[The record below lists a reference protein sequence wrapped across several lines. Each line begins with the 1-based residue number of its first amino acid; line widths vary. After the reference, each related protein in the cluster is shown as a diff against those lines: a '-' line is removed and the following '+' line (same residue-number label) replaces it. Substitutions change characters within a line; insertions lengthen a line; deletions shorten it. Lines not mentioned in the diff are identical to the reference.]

1 KQLRQQRCARQHALG
16 REPGR
21 GDPQDAPVG
30 GGKPRAAARAEAR
43 GSRRRGGVLRFFR
56 QRLHHGTDPG
66 RRRRLVHALI
76 LLFLVTLAGAAH
88 GDESLLLYTTTPEEY
103 MRRLTSDFEKK
114 HAIKVNIWR
123 ARSEA
128 ISQRVIS
135 EARAGTH
142 AVDVIQSFGPSVEA
156 IRREKLLRAVHS

>member
-1 KQLRQQRCARQHALG
+1 G
-16 REPGR
+16 EPGR
-21 GDPQDAPVG
+21 SRPQDAPVG

-43 GSRRRGGVLRFFR
+43 GSRGRSGVLRFFR
-56 QRLHHGTDPG
+56 QRLHHRPDA
-66 RRRRLVHALI
+66 RSRRRLVHALAKRGQNNFPVV
-76 LLFLVTLAGAAH
+76 LLFALAAFVGAAR
-88 GDESLLLYTTTPEEY
+88 GQESLLLYTTTPEEY

-142 AVDVIQSFGPSVEA
+142 AVDVIQS
-156 IRREKLLRAVHS
+156 